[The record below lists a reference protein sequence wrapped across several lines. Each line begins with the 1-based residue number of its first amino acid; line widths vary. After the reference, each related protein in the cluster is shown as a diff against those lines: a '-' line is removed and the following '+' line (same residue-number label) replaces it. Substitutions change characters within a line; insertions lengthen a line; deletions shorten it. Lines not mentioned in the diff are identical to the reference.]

1 MKYKRSWQHLL
12 FNVQSDYSTVTNC
25 TRVVSF
31 FQSFKFMQKLSKDHP
46 QIFSHDISIWSI
58 SWHVWLFKP
67 AQLPIVGEKSLGAC
81 DRLTQSVFRRFEK
94 KTLTLMSS
102 AFSPCLTATKVS
114 IADGP
119 FESKVVKSSSDID
132 INKRG

>member
-1 MKYKRSWQHLL
+1 MILVL
-12 FNVQSDYSTVTNC
+12 VNFLACLAVQAGT
-25 TRVVSF
+25 
-31 FQSFKFMQKLSKDHP
+31 
-46 QIFSHDISIWSI
+46 
-58 SWHVWLFKP
+58 
-67 AQLPIVGEKSLGAC
+67 LPIVGEKSLGPC

-114 IADGP
+114 IADGQ

>member
-1 MKYKRSWQHLL
+1 
-12 FNVQSDYSTVTNC
+12 
-25 TRVVSF
+25 
-31 FQSFKFMQKLSKDHP
+31 MQKLLKDHSKYYHMILVFG
-46 QIFSHDISIWSI
+46 QFLGMFGCSSQHS
-58 SWHVWLFKP
+58 
-67 AQLPIVGEKSLGAC
+67 PIVGEKSLGAC

-132 INKRG
+132 INKMA